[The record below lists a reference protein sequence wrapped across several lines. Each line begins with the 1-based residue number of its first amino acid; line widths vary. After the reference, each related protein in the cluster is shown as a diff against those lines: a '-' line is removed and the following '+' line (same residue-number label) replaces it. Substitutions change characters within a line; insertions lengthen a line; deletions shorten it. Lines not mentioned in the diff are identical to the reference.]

1 MGNAWSSGAGW
12 APEPTTATKTCYYE
26 LLSIERSA
34 TQEEV
39 KKAYKRKA
47 LELHPDRNY
56 SDAERTTKL
65 FVEVQAAYEVLS
77 DPQERA
83 WYDSHRESILH
94 GRDPHAGRGGEGG
107 GGGGAGG
114 GGYESTTPEEILSW
128 FSLFPSKSK
137 INYSDSATGFYTVLS
152 NTFAKLADEER
163 SAAVE
168 QGLKEPWLPS
178 FGGSK
183 SGYDDHVKKF
193 YQHWTC
199 FKTVKNF
206 AWYKVY
212 RLSDAQDRWIRRAME
227 KENIRLCHEAKQ
239 EYEDNVREFVQ
250 FVRKR
255 DPRYILPTP
264 KTEAERQAESSAK
277 SKEQA
282 ARARAANAAAQKEYK
297 PADWTQVAPE
307 ENGLYA
313 DNEHWE
319 GGMEEEELK
328 VVFECVVCRKTF
340 KTNGQMGAH
349 EKSKKHKQEVLKLKK
364 EMEKENRVLGLSAEV
379 SENEGEEEE
388 EKEGDVG
395 GEQLGSDSK
404 DTNGSEVKGEY
415 KVVVANEESED
426 ENSSSIP
433 SAKQTLKKTED
444 EDGKGEEGEEAEEA
458 EDSDYVTTSI
468 FHARVLGSTTTT
480 PGESNDEKANSSNL
494 PTTLAETTLD
504 EKKPQPQL
512 PKIGKAKAKRE
523 KKKAASAAAS
533 GSGTPVSEHTCVA
546 CKEQFTSKTKMFNH
560 LKENQSH
567 VAAPSHVKGNG
578 GGGGVKSK
586 GKKK

>member
-1 MGNAWSSGAGW
+1 MGNAWSSGA
-12 APEPTTATKTCYYE
+12 EPTTATKTCYYE

-34 TQEEV
+34 TQEEI

-56 SDAERTTKL
+56 SDAGRSTKL

-94 GRDPHAGRGGEGG
+94 GRDPQAGSGGGGGVGG
-107 GGGGAGG
+107 GGGG
-114 GGYESTTPEEILSW
+114 GYGSTTPEEILSW

-137 INYSDSATGFYTVLS
+137 INYSDSAAGFYTVLS

-168 QGLKEPWLPS
+168 KGLKEPWLPS
-178 FGGSK
+178 FGRSK

-193 YQHWTC
+193 YKHWTC
-199 FKTVKNF
+199 FKTVKEF
-206 AWYKVY
+206 AWCKVY
-212 RLSDAQDRWIRRAME
+212 RLSDAPDRQIRRAME
-227 KENIRLCHEAKQ
+227 KENDRLCHEAKQ

-255 DPRYILPTP
+255 DPRYIPPTP
-264 KTEAERQAESSAK
+264 KTEAERQAESLARSR
-277 SKEQA
+277 EQA

-297 PADWTQVAPE
+297 PADWAQVAPE
-307 ENGLYA
+307 GDGLYD
-313 DNEHWE
+313 DNEYSE
-319 GGMEEEELK
+319 GEGEEEELK
-328 VVFECVVCRKTF
+328 LVFECVVCRKMF
-340 KTNGQMGAH
+340 KTDGQMGAH

-364 EMEKENRVLGLSAEV
+364 QMEKENRELGLSAEV
-379 SENEGEEEE
+379 IE
-388 EKEGDVG
+388 
-395 GEQLGSDSK
+395 
-404 DTNGSEVKGEY
+404 
-415 KVVVANEESED
+415 ED
-426 ENSSSIP
+426 ENSSTIP
-433 SAKQTLKKTED
+433 SAKQALKKTED
-444 EDGKGEEGEEAEEA
+444 EDEKCEEGEEAEEA
-458 EDSDYVTTSI
+458 EDSDYITTSI

-480 PGESNDEKANSSNL
+480 PGESNDETANSSNL
-494 PTTLAETTLD
+494 ATTLAETTLN
-504 EKKPQPQL
+504 ENKSHAQL
-512 PKIGKAKAKRE
+512 PLVGKAKAKRE
-523 KKKAASAAAS
+523 KKKAAAAAAS

-560 LKENQSH
+560 LKENPSH

-578 GGGGVKSK
+578 GGVGVKKTK